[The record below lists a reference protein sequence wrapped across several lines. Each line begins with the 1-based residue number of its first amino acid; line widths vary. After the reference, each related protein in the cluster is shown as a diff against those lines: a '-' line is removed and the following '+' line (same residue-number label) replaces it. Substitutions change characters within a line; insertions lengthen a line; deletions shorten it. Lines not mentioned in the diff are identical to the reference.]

1 MLRTLTTRRLAQ
13 IAAIVTVPFAV
24 LLAGACEHND
34 PAGPDLPGP
43 GALATITVLPDPTS
57 LEVGT
62 TRQFNAVGRDAAG
75 AIVAITPVWSVEFDG
90 GSINSGSGLFT
101 AGATTGE
108 FPNTVRA
115 TSGGIFGD
123 ATVTVIA
130 APPGPPIVPL
140 GDAATYGI
148 LAGTEVTC
156 ITGGVINADVGV
168 SPGTAISG
176 FPPCTLTG
184 TRNAGNAAAAAAQS
198 DLTTAYNDLAGLACG
213 TNIVADLGGTT
224 IPPGVYCSAS
234 SVGLTGVLT
243 LDAQGDP
250 DADFVIQV
258 GSSLTVAGSVNL
270 INGADARNVWWQVGS
285 SATIGTG
292 SLMKGNIVALTSIT
306 LVDAATLL
314 GRALARNG
322 AVTLGTDNAITL
334 P

>member
-1 MLRTLTTRRLAQ
+1 MFRTLTARRLAPL
-13 IAAIVTVPFAV
+13 VVVVMVPFAV
-24 LLAGACEHND
+24 LLAAAACEHND
-34 PAGPDLPGP
+34 IVGP
-43 GALATITVLPDPTS
+43 GSGSLANITVLPDPTS
-57 LEVGT
+57 LAVTT
-62 TRQFNAVGRDAAG
+62 TRQFNAVGRDASG
-75 AIVAITPVWSVEFDG
+75 AIIPITPVWSVVAGG
-90 GSINSGSGLFT
+90 GSINPGSGLFT
-101 AGATTGE
+101 AGGTTGE
-108 FPNTVRA
+108 FINTVRA

-123 ATVTVIA
+123 ATVNVTA
-130 APPGPPIVPL
+130 AVGPPLVDL

-156 ITGGVINADVGV
+156 ITGGIIDADVGV
-168 SPGTAISG
+168 SPGSAITG

-184 TRNAGNAAAAAAQS
+184 TRNAANAAAAAAQS

-213 TNIVADLGGTT
+213 TTLSADLGGTT
-224 IPPGVYCSAS
+224 IAPGVYCSAS

-292 SLMKGNIVALTSIT
+292 SLMKGNIVTLTSIT

>member
-13 IAAIVTVPFAV
+13 IAVIVTVPFAV

-34 PAGPDLPGP
+34 PVGLG
-43 GALATITVLPDPTS
+43 GGSLATITVLPDPTT

-75 AIVAITPVWSVEFDG
+75 AIIAITPVWSVVAGG
-90 GSINSGSGLFT
+90 GSINAGSGLFT
-101 AGATTGE
+101 AGGTTGE
-108 FPNTVRA
+108 FINTVRA

-123 ATVTVIA
+123 ATVNVTAVV
-130 APPGPPIVPL
+130 GPPLVDL

-156 ITGGVINADVGV
+156 ITGGLIDADVGV

-184 TRNAGNAAAAAAQS
+184 TRNAGNAAAAAAQV
-198 DLTTAYNDLAGLACG
+198 DLTAAYNALVGMTCD

-224 IPPGVYCSAS
+224 ITPGVYCSAS

-258 GSSLTVAGSVNL
+258 GSGLTTAGSVNL
-270 INGADARNVWWQVGS
+270 INGADARNVWWQIGS
-285 SATIGTG
+285 SATLGTG

-322 AVTLGTDNAITL
+322 AVSLGTDNAITL